1 MSWEAIGAI
10 GELVGAIAVIA
21 TIGYLA
27 VQIRHS
33 SKIASIQASQHLLEG
48 SSAIRRRIAEDENLR
63 RIYWE
68 GCRSY
73 ESLEPQDR
81 QIFYAL
87 VGDLLQRYE
96 VQTQMHDAGM
106 LNRDNFAAA
115 TRGITRLLRNPGVR
129 TVCRIAIDDD
139 VPSERFRKLIEAML
153 TEAPSDA

>member
-1 MSWEAIGAI
+1 M
-10 GELVGAIAVIA
+10 IA

-27 VQIRHS
+27 IQIRHN

-48 SSAIRRRIAEDENLR
+48 SSAFRRRIAEDENLR
-63 RIYWE
+63 RIYSE

-81 QIFYAL
+81 QIFFAL

-115 TRGITRLLRNPGVR
+115 TRGIARLLLNPGVR
-129 TVCRIAIDDD
+129 TVCKIAIDND
-139 VPSERFRKLIEAML
+139 VPSDRFRNLIEVML
-153 TEAPSDA
+153 TEAQANGGRSKI